1 MMLQGFASSFIWVLG
16 CLGDTVCWKGGVD
29 GLAGSMLMVS
39 TINCCRNDGRARLG
53 THRYNSLLPGDLQP
67 QTKQDSKAGL
77 KAKDGGGNK
86 GHVSK
91 SGAR

>member
-1 MMLQGFASSFIWVLG
+1 
-16 CLGDTVCWKGGVD
+16 
-29 GLAGSMLMVS
+29 MVS